1 MKVFIIGITG
11 GTGAGKTTALRA
23 LESLGALVL
32 DSDAIYHELLSGN
45 SKLKSE
51 IGARWGDVLTD
62 GGVDRKKLGNIVFN
76 DRSELL
82 ELNAIAHRYVCEEIW
97 RRLAVWEAR
106 GGAIVAID
114 AIALIESG
122 LAGKCDAVVG
132 VTAPFEIRVSRI
144 MARDGMT
151 REQAETRINAQN
163 PDEFYEKHCDY
174 MLKGICKTPLE
185 FEEKCKKF
193 FTELLRHK
201 I

>member
-11 GTGAGKTTALRA
+11 GSGAGKTTALRA
-23 LESLGALVL
+23 LESFGALVL
-32 DSDAIYHELLSGN
+32 DSDAIYHELLSEN

-51 IGARWGDVLTD
+51 IGARWDGVLTD
-62 GGVDRKKLGNIVFN
+62 GVVDRKKLGNIVFN
-76 DRSELL
+76 DRSELM

-97 RRLAVWEAR
+97 LRLAVWEDQ
-106 GGAIVAID
+106 GGTITAID

-122 LAGKCDAVVG
+122 LAEKCDVVVG

-144 MARDGMT
+144 MARDGIT
-151 REQAETRINAQN
+151 LEQAETRINAQK

-174 MLKGICKTPLE
+174 MLEGICKTPSA
-185 FEEKCKKF
+185 FEEECIKF
-193 FTELLRHK
+193 FTELLRHR